1 MSAAAVPV
9 TIVNDSAGAST
20 SAGAATSASIAPS
33 ALSPAP
39 TATLA
44 TKTSSVKRALP
55 PNLSASS
62 TMATNNAPPAASS
75 AAVVALKPP
84 APVIANVDRPFVCDV
99 CQKSFPGRTQLLRHR
114 DHHNERSFECMTCSK
129 FYKTERDLKVH
140 SLVHYEQRPH
150 ACTHCGKSFLSSSK
164 LKQHSNV
171 HTGERPF
178 KCKYCDKDFTNFP
191 NWLKHVRRSHKV
203 DHKTG
208 EQLEQLPNFLVR
220 EKKGGGVRVKKE
232 PKEPVAVPA
241 GVSAANADDR
251 TAVKP
256 KPTPRKTKAQ
266 QQAAAAVAAAAA
278 VQQKPTVPAAP
289 KQTPAQSKLQQQPL
303 LTIIKQE
310 FIMPDDSALD
320 LHDTNATPAT
330 SQGHM
335 YQDEASL
342 PLDLRDLSASI
353 QLQQSIDVHDMQQMQ
368 LLIPSHDES
377 FASIEDARDG
387 ILVRKSVSPAAASS
401 TSSASVV
408 GKVLLGKV
416 AGVPATILTPK
427 MIKVE
432 PGRFSFA
439 RRPDVDA
446 TASSAASSVSF
457 LTLLSQSA
465 NSSSDKSAHTT
476 TASSSASG
484 QAAAAAG
491 HGNAAS
497 AGASKTSN
505 KQLSP
510 LSNVP
515 RRHFGGV
522 SSHSHHMFA
531 TNVL

>member
-1 MSAAAVPV
+1 M
-9 TIVNDSAGAST
+9 
-20 SAGAATSASIAPS
+20 
-33 ALSPAP
+33 
-39 TATLA
+39 
-44 TKTSSVKRALP
+44 
-55 PNLSASS
+55 
-62 TMATNNAPPAASS
+62 
-75 AAVVALKPP
+75 
-84 APVIANVDRPFVCDV
+84 
-99 CQKSFPGRTQLLRHR
+99 RHR
-114 DHHNERSFECMTCSK
+114 DHHNERSFECLTCSK

-232 PKEPVAVPA
+232 LKEPTAALA
-241 GVSAANADDR
+241 GAGAANVDDR

-256 KPTPRKTKAQ
+256 KPAPRKTKAQ
-266 QQAAAAVAAAAA
+266 QQAAAASVAAS
-278 VQQKPTVPAAP
+278 VKQKPAVPAAP
-289 KQTPAQSKLQQQPL
+289 KPMPAQTKQLQQQQQPPL

-310 FIMPDDSALD
+310 FIVPDDSAID
-320 LHDTNATPAT
+320 LHDTNATLAT
-330 SQGHM
+330 SQGHL

-387 ILVRKSVSPAAASS
+387 IMVRKSVSPAAAAATPAAS
-401 TSSASVV
+401 SVV
-408 GKVLLGKV
+408 GKVVLGKV
-416 AGVPATILTPK
+416 NGVPATILTPK

-439 RRPDVDA
+439 RRPEVDA
-446 TASSAASSVSF
+446 TTTPSAGSSASF
-457 LTLLSQSA
+457 LTLLSQSTT
-465 NSSSDKSAHTT
+465 SSSGKTT
-476 TASSSASG
+476 HPTTVSSAASG
-484 QAAAAAG
+484 LASAAAG
-491 HGNAAS
+491 SNSGN
-497 AGASKTSN
+497 AGASKTS

-515 RRHFGGV
+515 RRHFVGV